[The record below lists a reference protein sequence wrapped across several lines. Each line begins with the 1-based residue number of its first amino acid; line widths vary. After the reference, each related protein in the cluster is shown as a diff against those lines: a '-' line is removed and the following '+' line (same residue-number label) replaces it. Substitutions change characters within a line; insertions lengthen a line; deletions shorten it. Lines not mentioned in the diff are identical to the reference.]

1 MAAEGISEKMA
12 AEGNSFPGCGPK
24 LLSALAESL
33 RFVAPPPAAAH
44 IFHNIATLGGS
55 LENKLSMSVET
66 HKKIVSVSTKT
77 KDGGKRRG
85 DQDQRGKFPTVS
97 NAGDSGSQ
105 WLIAHLHILG
115 LEPTGD
121 GGCANTE
128 GDTSR
133 VQLTQKTNT
142 QSRIIVNFQVI
153 QQN

>member
-1 MAAEGISEKMA
+1 M
-12 AEGNSFPGCGPK
+12 
-24 LLSALAESL
+24 
-33 RFVAPPPAAAH
+33 
-44 IFHNIATLGGS
+44 HNPNPWVDLPHVDLNRVS
-55 LENKLSMSVET
+55 PYK
-66 HKKIVSVSTKT
+66 KKIVSVSTKT

>member
-66 HKKIVSVSTKT
+66 HRKLFPFQQRQKMVGR
-77 KDGGKRRG
+77 GGVIRIKEESF
-85 DQDQRGKFPTVS
+85 QQFPT
-97 NAGDSGSQ
+97 
-105 WLIAHLHILG
+105 
-115 LEPTGD
+115 
-121 GGCANTE
+121 
-128 GDTSR
+128 R
-133 VQLTQKTNT
+133 VIPVPNG
-142 QSRIIVNFQVI
+142 
-153 QQN
+153 